1 MIKDLPQTLIDAVKE
16 VMKKDKDKDKKD
28 DKLSGEK
35 EEIIINP
42 QANISANKY
51 HTDRILQ

>member
-1 MIKDLPQTLIDAVKE
+1 MIHDLPQTLIDAVKE
-16 VMKKDKDKDKKD
+16 VINKKEKKD

-42 QANISANKY
+42 QPNLSANKY

>member
-1 MIKDLPQTLIDAVKE
+1 MIKNLPQSLIDEVKK
-16 VMKKDKDKDKKD
+16 VMDKKD
-28 DKLSGEK
+28 SDKLSGEK

-42 QANISANKY
+42 QLNLSKNRY

>member
-16 VMKKDKDKDKKD
+16 VMKKSKD

>member
-1 MIKDLPQTLIDAVKE
+1 MIQDLPQTLIDAVKE
-16 VMKKDKDKDKKD
+16 VIKKKDKDDN
-28 DKLSGEK
+28 KLSGEK

-42 QANISANKY
+42 QPNLSANKY

>member
-16 VMKKDKDKDKKD
+16 VMKKDKDKD

>member
-16 VMKKDKDKDKKD
+16 VMKKDKSKD

>member
-16 VMKKDKDKDKKD
+16 VMKKDKDKKD